1 MTTNG
6 HTSDEWVSS
15 ALDRFEG
22 RLLRYAQRITGDA
35 HRAADVVQET
45 FLKLC
50 HEDKASLDGHLAQ
63 WLYTVCR
70 NKALDIRRKES
81 RMTALAEPSLFE
93 RNGHTPP
100 DETVETRDAA
110 QQIIACLGELTE
122 NQQEC
127 IRLKFQHGLSY
138 KDIAR
143 VMNIGVSNVGFLLH
157 VALEKLRNQPWSAR
171 DPRPTGRS
179 VV

>member
-6 HTSDEWVSS
+6 HAGQQWVSS

-22 RLLRYAQRITGDA
+22 RLLRYAQRITGDP

-50 HEDKASLDGHLAQ
+50 HEDRASLDGHLAQ

-70 NKALDIRRKES
+70 NKALDVRRKES
-81 RMTALAEPSLFE
+81 RMTALAEPTLAS
-93 RNGHTPP
+93 RNGHVSPP
-100 DETVETRDAA
+100 DEAVETQDTAA
-110 QQIIACLGELTE
+110 RILEFLGDLTE

-138 KDIAR
+138 REIAA
-143 VMNIGVSNVGFLLH
+143 VTELSVSNVGFLIH
-157 VALEKLRNQPWSAR
+157 
-171 DPRPTGRS
+171 TGIKKVRQRMNHS
-179 VV
+179 VHE

>member
-6 HTSDEWVSS
+6 HSPDEWVVS
-15 ALDRFEG
+15 ALEVFEG
-22 RLLRYAQRITGDA
+22 RLLRYAQRLTGDA

-50 HEDKASLDGHLAQ
+50 HEDRASLDGHLAQ

-100 DETVETRDAA
+100 DETVETRDTAER
-110 QQIIACLGELTE
+110 ILECLGELSE

-138 KDIAR
+138 REIAA
-143 VMNIGVSNVGFLLH
+143 VTELSVSNVGFQIHTGLKK
-157 VALEKLRNQPWSAR
+157 VRAR
-171 DPRPTGRS
+171 MSRGN
-179 VV
+179 

>member
-1 MTTNG
+1 MMNNG
-6 HTSDEWVSS
+6 HTGQEWVSS

-50 HEDKASLDGHLAQ
+50 HEDQASLDGHLAQ

-81 RMTALAEPSLFE
+81 RMTALAEPSQIE
-93 RNGHTPP
+93 RNGHIPP
-100 DETVETRDAA
+100 DQSVENRDTAA
-110 QQIIACLGELTE
+110 CILGYIGELTE

-138 KDIAR
+138 REIAA
-143 VMNIGVSNVGFLLH
+143 VTELTVSNVGFLIH
-157 VALEKLRNQPWSAR
+157 
-171 DPRPTGRS
+171 TGLKKVRQRMTTNI
-179 VV
+179 